1 MRCESPAPVRRRS
14 GRPDMRRALAFS
26 LAGHLCVALV
36 LVDLGPLP
44 SAPATPAASPVEV
57 RVVDDDRLAAADLTT
72 AHQPAGINAVEKTP
86 RPRKPTTERT
96 PSISTRPQH
105 SPETSAPAPSIPQVA
120 ASTVE
125 DGAAAPRIL
134 ADGDIGVAVPVANP
148 AASAATGK
156 SGSRAPAFGKQGSGW
171 SPGSPQWE
179 SLRAAI
185 QRRVVYPDVARRMGW
200 QGKVIVTFGL
210 QKNGEVRDLRVLA
223 SSGFTTLD
231 NNALRAVERAAP
243 LPPAGE
249 FVQIVMPIV
258 FALR

>member
-1 MRCESPAPVRRRS
+1 MRFESPAPVRRRS

-134 ADGDIGVAVPVANP
+134 ADGDIGVAVPVA
-148 AASAATGK
+148 
-156 SGSRAPAFGKQGSGW
+156 
-171 SPGSPQWE
+171 SPQWE